1 MSHARYDV
9 PVALSI
15 AGSDSGGGAGI
26 QADLRTFQELGV
38 FGTSVVTAVT
48 AQNSARVLAWEP
60 MSAALVAQQLD
71 AVAADLSP
79 RAVKTGMLGTAEVV
93 EAVARGI
100 AHHRL
105 PNYVMDPVIVST
117 SGTRLLQ
124 PDAERLMLKKLLPLA
139 DLATPNLDEAGAL
152 AGTAVRTPAEMEAAG
167 RALLSAGAKAVL
179 VKGGHLDADILVDVL
194 VMPTGVRRFEHRRIA
209 GPPVHG
215 TGCVLSAAIVAEL
228 AKDVGLEDAVD
239 NAIDFVQR
247 MVATARG

>member
-60 MSAALVAQQLD
+60 MSAALVEQQIE
-71 AVAADLSP
+71 AVAEGLAP
-79 RAVKTGMLGTAEVV
+79 RAVKTGMLGTVAVV

-100 AHHRL
+100 ARHKL
-105 PNYVMDPVIVST
+105 PDYVMDPVIVST
-117 SGTRLLQ
+117 SGTRLLN
-124 PDAERLMLKKLLPLA
+124 PDAEKLLVKRLLPLA
-139 DLATPNLDEAGAL
+139 DLVTPNLDEAGAL
-152 AGTAVRTPAEMEAAG
+152 AGTTVRTPAEMEDAG
-167 RALLSAGAKAVL
+167 RALLAAGARAVL
-179 VKGGHLDADILVDVL
+179 VKGGHLEAELLVDLL
-194 VMPTGVRRFEHRRIA
+194 VTSKGVRRFEHRRIA

-215 TGCVLSAAIVAEL
+215 TGCVLSAAIAAEL
-228 AKDVGLEDAVD
+228 AKDVGLEDAVE

-247 MVATARG
+247 KIATARG